1 MISDRVFV
9 YLQLPGTLELVTAAY
24 YRLDPGDGVP
34 MGTDAV
40 PLEPF
45 ELPLGSRKF
54 TTVKLKGIFGAL
66 RDALPDAWGRR
77 VIERE
82 LGRMDLDE
90 ADLLLHSPDDR
101 AG

>member
-1 MISDRVFV
+1 MPKGTFGYGRS
-9 YLQLPGTLELVTAAY
+9 YLARAEAG
-24 YRLDPGDGVP
+24 
-34 MGTDAV
+34 

-82 LGRMDLDE
+82 LG
-90 ADLLLHSPDDR
+90 
-101 AG
+101 